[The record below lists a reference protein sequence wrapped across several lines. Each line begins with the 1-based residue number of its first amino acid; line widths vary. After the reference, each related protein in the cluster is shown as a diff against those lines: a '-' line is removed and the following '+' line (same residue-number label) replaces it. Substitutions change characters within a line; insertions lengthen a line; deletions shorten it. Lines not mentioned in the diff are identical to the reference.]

1 MREKGKERMKEEEPA
16 RNGRNSDTRLK
27 SKTD

>member
-1 MREKGKERMKEEEPA
+1 MKAEEPE

-27 SKTD
+27 SEADLGKDIKI